1 MNSFSINQS
10 AAHIPHAIDPN
21 EVALE
26 VPRNLTEPNRAVSR
40 EEVVSQLNHL
50 PVDNPPQSGIGLSS
64 GSGIIRDEVQV
75 NQPGGSSGVPV
86 VISQPR
92 RDQPLGMPVLTNNQ
106 LSERPSVR
114 HDDSYEDFKSCC
126 REYWQCV
133 KTDDRCVQRARC
145 MTFHGT
151 SVGLT
156 VASGGVYAVG
166 LGVVYCCALFCMS
179 GGNNGPQRNPCSPSM
194 FSKSCFPDCCN

>member
-1 MNSFSINQS
+1 MTTLGINQS
-10 AAHIPHAIDPN
+10 ADHIPHAIDSN
-21 EVALE
+21 EVALV

-64 GSGIIRDEVQV
+64 GSGIIRHETQV
-75 NQPGGSSGVPV
+75 NPPGGSSGVPV
-86 VISQPR
+86 VIAQAR

-106 LSERPSVR
+106 LSERRPVR
-114 HDDSYEDFKSCC
+114 DDHFCEDFKDNC

-133 KTDDRCVQRARC
+133 ETDDGCVQRTRC
-145 MTFHGT
+145 LTFHGS

-156 VASGGVYAVG
+156 VASGGLYAVV
-166 LGVVYCCALFCMS
+166 LGVVYCCALFCIS
-179 GGNNGPQRNPCSPSM
+179 GGNRGGGKNPCSPKT
-194 FSKSCFPDCCN
+194 FSKSCLPSC